1 MTIFDMPNYLWI
13 SVVAVILVTIFCNL
27 ALNKWFVPAVLT
39 IVVLGIAAFL
49 IPNFEDITYEPLL
62 GFAAFMAVISLIIS
76 FLIWYFTRNWRRSR
90 REKKRKKKFVNVAV
104 FLKMKLRTIEKKI
117 DIIKAIVVGYITMPF
132 IIATK

>member
-90 REKKRKKKFVNVAV
+90 REKKSEKEIRKRGGIPKDE
-104 FLKMKLRTIEKKI
+104 IENYREKDRYNKSHCSGLHYN
-117 DIIKAIVVGYITMPF
+117 AFYYCH
-132 IIATK
+132 